1 MHRVAVG
8 TASKRNGCDLHSEIV
23 TVKTRDL
30 CVRFCEVTHSVL
42 FIEGTFIEGT
52 VRLDGRCA
60 PVAFME
66 RVGEAVQ

>member
-23 TVKTRDL
+23 TIKTRDL

-42 FIEGTFIEGT
+42 FIEGT